1 MKANWKM
8 PKIIWKQCEYASSK
22 YTYVIVFGLTRPT
35 VTTTMFGLTRPTVTT
50 TMFGLTRPTVTTTMF
65 GLTRPTVTAT
75 MLQELL
81 TFRSTQVHP
90 WFWVE
95 FVLLDLLCVIYCR
108 SFFVFVLLTFAIVL
122 YVLFLFMLSLITR
135 LVSPNIVVHH
145 KYIHFKCNTV
155 FLFFIYRQ
163 YPIR

>member
-1 MKANWKM
+1 
-8 PKIIWKQCEYASSK
+8 
-22 YTYVIVFGLTRPT
+22 
-35 VTTTMFGLTRPTVTT
+35 
-50 TMFGLTRPTVTTTMF
+50 MF

-108 SFFVFVLLTFAIVL
+108 SFFVFCPFDFCHCIVCPISIYAFSNYPFGISKHCCPSQIYTFQ
-122 YVLFLFMLSLITR
+122 M
-135 LVSPNIVVHH
+135 
-145 KYIHFKCNTV
+145 
-155 FLFFIYRQ
+155 
-163 YPIR
+163 